1 MHTRLKY
8 TTKHSLT
15 LYAISLLLALP
26 LFAQEKYRV
35 FKNEAGKS
43 LNAQVLEVTKTNVTL
58 KLQNGRII
66 KTSPKFFSAEDRLY
80 FKNWSLIKQASEG
93 LLFEVDS
100 NKKMEKKARE
110 KTGTSGALQLTTYEG
125 FYKLKI
131 ENKTN
136 QSIEGLKLEYRL
148 YSSQEN
154 MAKKDRHDIQT
165 QQAAGTEFFNILPY
179 ETYETETEKIS
190 LVESKLD
197 SGWRWE
203 GGGDT
208 SSSAKLKGIWVRIY
222 LNSTNTLLYEY
233 ALPKPLINNED
244 W

>member
-1 MHTRLKY
+1 MPTRLKY

-66 KTSPKFFSAEDRLY
+66 KTSPKFFSGEDQLY
-80 FKNWSLIKQASEG
+80 FKNWYLIKQASEG
-93 LLFEVDS
+93 LLFEVDA

-136 QSIEGLKLEYRL
+136 QAIEGLRLEYRL

-165 QQAAGTEFFNILPY
+165 QQAEGTEFLNILPF
-179 ETYETETEKIS
+179 EIYETETEKIS

-208 SSSAKLKGIWVRIY
+208 SSSAKIKGIWLRIY
-222 LNSTNTLLYEY
+222 LSSTDTLLYEY
-233 ALPKPLINNED
+233 ALPKSLIKKED